1 MESLTNFNQKITYD
15 LSSKVMSIYLKMY
28 TVLLKCGKYELDQ
41 DVGLPEYVIDFGIL
55 RTMQET
61 FCAK

>member
-41 DVGLPEYVIDFGIL
+41 DVGLPDPAIDFEKW
-55 RTMQET
+55 RTIQ
-61 FCAK
+61 

>member
-28 TVLLKCGKYELDQ
+28 TVFLKCGKYELDQ
-41 DVGLPEYVIDFGIL
+41 DVGLPEYAIDFEKR

>member
-41 DVGLPEYVIDFGIL
+41 DVGLPECVIDFEKL
-55 RTMQET
+55 RTL
-61 FCAK
+61 

>member
-41 DVGLPEYVIDFGIL
+41 DVGLPEHAIDFENQ

>member
-41 DVGLPEYVIDFGIL
+41 DVGLPECVIDFGIL